1 MFFVCV
7 LAINHGTLPSIWGPS
22 MPGNSCF
29 LKFCSVWC
37 RENKPFLLPTATLSE
52 HGTRSLSQQPLKRK
66 ILAGQWWKGCCERL
80 EKKTAMKAQSQFFA
94 SAGFMAMFAL
104 LNFLKVNLKE
114 IGCLLICAIFSRYLK
129 FNWQLVLKSMSLVEN
144 TLHIHWISANT
155 SLMKFPFNSLCSYET
170 THSKQ
175 KRVHYL
181 VECCINSS
189 ESTRCKIKVTG

>member
-1 MFFVCV
+1 MGPFHPFGVPACQETV
-7 LAINHGTLPSIWGPS
+7 VSLNSAPSDAERTNPFYCQQLHFQN
-22 MPGNSCF
+22 MAPGVYLNSL
-29 LKFCSVWC
+29 LKGKYLQDSDEKVAVKGWKK
-37 RENKPFLLPTATLSE
+37 KP
-52 HGTRSLSQQPLKRK
+52 
-66 ILAGQWWKGCCERL
+66 QWKLR
-80 EKKTAMKAQSQFFA
+80 A
-94 SAGFMAMFAL
+94 
-104 LNFLKVNLKE
+104 NFLQVQVLWQCLLYWIFSRLIWKKL
-114 IGCLLICAIFSRYLK
+114 GCLLICAIFSRYLK